1 MNLKSLAFLKGS
13 SLKIPTIVFCI
24 LVCYFF
30 HSLKYWFKSNVVQ
43 MDAFLHGLEYRRMP
57 SSSVLRAREKYETS

>member
-13 SLKIPTIVFCI
+13 SFKIPTIVFCI

-30 HSLKYWFKSNVVQ
+30 HSLKYWFKSNAAQ
-43 MDAFLHGLEYRRMP
+43 MDPFLHGLEYRRMP
-57 SSSVLRAREKYETS
+57 SSGVMRASVKYETS